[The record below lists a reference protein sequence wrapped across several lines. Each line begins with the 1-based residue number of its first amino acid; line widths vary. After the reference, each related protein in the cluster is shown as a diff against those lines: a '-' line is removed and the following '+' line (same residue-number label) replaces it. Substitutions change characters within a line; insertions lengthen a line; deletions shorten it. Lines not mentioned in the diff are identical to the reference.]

1 LPKTQNRY
9 FWVGLLLYVVSFFLT
24 AVAGPRISSPPA
36 RGYHCAYY
44 ALSLSWDALYRTP
57 DLWPRFEMVSL
68 LISGSI
74 NVVFLLA
81 AIVAFAPRWRLVFFL
96 LRTIVVLMLPFC
108 WIVFYYEQLYPREG
122 YVLWTA
128 GMLSTMFSQSLVGSF
143 APP

>member
-1 LPKTQNRY
+1 MPKTQNRY
-9 FWVGLLLYVVSFFLT
+9 FWVGLLLYVVSFFLA
-24 AVAGPRISSPPA
+24 AVADPIIGSSPL
-36 RGYHCAYY
+36 RGYQCAYL
-44 ALSLSWDALYRTP
+44 ALLSWDALYRTP
-57 DLWPRFEMVSL
+57 DLRPRFEMVSL
-68 LISGSI
+68 VISGSI

-108 WIVFYYEQLYPREG
+108 WVVFYYEQLYPREG

-143 APP
+143 VPP